1 MEAYK
6 LQRHHSQHC
15 QTTTRVP
22 AGRVGVVILL
32 STQAAELT

>member
-6 LQRHHSQHC
+6 SQRHHSQYC

-22 AGRVGVVILL
+22 ARRVGVVILL
-32 STQAAELT
+32 NTQAAELT